1 MASVRDL
8 PSLFLRLVGFVYSTI
23 MKLTCLLSVH
33 YINNFHY
40 FAQGYVQHDGN
51 GQQAFAEGRQ
61 ISVFEVLN
69 QKLLAFGI
77 PRFTFGQF
85 VFEPIVS
92 VGFLLAGLLFGISG
106 LLFAG
111 LLYFVVRWSQ
121 TGGGFSRLG
130 GQQHGAPPGNDG
142 NPPGAGRR
150 GGGGTFG
157 GGSEGYRLGRS

>member
-1 MASVRDL
+1 MVR
-8 PSLFLRLVGFVYSTI
+8 I
-23 MKLTCLLSVH
+23 LSNGDIVPDDDPRAQAAGSRG
-33 YINNFHY
+33 NSAGDNSNRPR
-40 FAQGYVQHDGN
+40 QGYVQHDGN

-121 TGGGFSRLG
+121 TGGGFSGLG

-150 GGGGTFG
+150 GGGTFG